1 MLAPVMINST
11 ASASTIV
18 APKTS
23 PRRAQYVC
31 AASGPTGRSRPL
43 IEASLGSTTWPR
55 VEARRSGGSRWSYW
69 ARIVLH
75 LLRRSDGTFLASR
88 SDDEVGGA
96 RSQRAERA
104 IRQSTVAQVSTGVEN
119 RPLSSSRA
127 RAAVGRIL
135 SWYATNAR
143 DLPWRRTGA
152 TPWAIMVSEFM
163 LQQTPVER
171 VRRPWQ
177 AWLER
182 WPTPASLA
190 AAAPGDAVRAW
201 GRLGYPRRALR
212 LHQAAQMIMNDFDGQ
227 VPEDREALLRLPW
240 VGSYTAAAIQSF
252 AYGRREMVL
261 DTNVR
266 RLLTRLTQGVAYP
279 SSAPTGRERTL
290 AEQLAPR
297 SPQRAARWA
306 VASMELGATVCRART
321 PNCAACPVASLCAWR
336 EAGYPAWEGA
346 PRRAQAYQGTDR
358 QCRGALLAVLRS
370 THEPIAGRELAQA
383 WQDLEQRDRALA
395 SLVQDGL
402 VVAIRN
408 RWSLPG

>member
-1 MLAPVMINST
+1 MLF
-11 ASASTIV
+11 V
-18 APKTS
+18 AE
-23 PRRAQYVC
+23 RQ
-31 AASGPTGRSRPL
+31 RSRRTPKRD
-43 IEASLGSTTWPR
+43 P
-55 VEARRSGGSRWSYW
+55 
-69 ARIVLH
+69 
-75 LLRRSDGTFLASR
+75 
-88 SDDEVGGA
+88 
-96 RSQRAERA
+96 QRAERA
-104 IRQSTVAQVSTGVEN
+104 IEQSTVAQVSTGVEN

-143 DLPWRRTGA
+143 DLPWRRPGA

-227 VPEDREALLRLPW
+227 VPEDREALLRLPG

-252 AYGRREMVL
+252 AYGRREIVL

-279 SSAPTGRERTL
+279 SSATTGRERTL
-290 AEQLAPR
+290 A
-297 SPQRAARWA
+297 RAAGSA
-306 VASMELGATVCRART
+306 EPST
-321 PNCAACPVASLCAWR
+321 
-336 EAGYPAWEGA
+336 
-346 PRRAQAYQGTDR
+346 
-358 QCRGALLAVLRS
+358 RGALGRRLNGARRHGVPGAHSQLCCLPRSESVCLA
-370 THEPIAGRELAQA
+370 
-383 WQDLEQRDRALA
+383 
-395 SLVQDGL
+395 
-402 VVAIRN
+402 
-408 RWSLPG
+408 